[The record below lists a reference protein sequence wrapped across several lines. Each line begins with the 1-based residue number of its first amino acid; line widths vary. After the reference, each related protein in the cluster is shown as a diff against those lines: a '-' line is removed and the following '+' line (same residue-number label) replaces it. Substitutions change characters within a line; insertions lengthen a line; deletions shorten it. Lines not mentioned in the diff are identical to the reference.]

1 LNWKVW
7 KAIRQARKKGFY
19 VERPPEGQDAMQM
32 AGIFIISKEGRI
44 ELPYYYDN
52 IADHPPLELLLEG
65 VLDTKW
71 EASFEGPVGPG
82 AKKTASKTRR
92 GK

>member
-1 LNWKVW
+1 MS
-7 KAIRQARKKGFY
+7 GT
-19 VERPPEGQDAMQM
+19 
-32 AGIFIISKEGRI
+32 FIISPEGRI

-52 IADHPPLELLLEG
+52 IADHPPLQLLLEG

-71 EASFEGPVGPG
+71 DASFEGPVGPG
-82 AKKTASKTRR
+82 VEKSTDGEGS